1 VLERRSFLFALA
13 AAGVSP
19 AALQSRAR
27 AASEGLDSA
36 LVLSGGGAR
45 GAYQAGLVG
54 ALAATAGIADGTP
67 LAPYDLVCGTSIGA
81 LNGWFVAT
89 AQYRSLRELWYGISA
104 QQIMRLKPGY
114 EALRDPES
122 GLLNRAAAAV
132 RLFGLTRNQSAVL
145 QTEPVYDWIQRNVN
159 PAVPLAMPL
168 VWAITNLTKQ
178 RPEYFFVS
186 PNPGSGAVIERVTVA
201 LRISL
206 GPQTVV
212 REATPDL
219 LHRAL
224 LASAAIPI
232 AFDPVEMPGPD
243 GSVNE
248 YCDGGVASN
257 SPVGVAHAIA
267 RAADVILLD
276 PPFEGEND
284 YDDAVAVAF
293 AAFGTVQRKLLEVEM
308 RNAYFQSMGRRALA
322 RLTSAELGRVTRGS
336 RSLALYVQSVP
347 ETELRYT
354 RPTKPL
360 PVSVVG
366 FADAIGISKTYRAGW
381 EDAARGFAPYDWE
394 TFVL

>member
-1 VLERRSFLFALA
+1 M
-13 AAGVSP
+13 
-19 AALQSRAR
+19 
-27 AASEGLDSA
+27 
-36 LVLSGGGAR
+36 LSGGGAR
-45 GAYQAGLVG
+45 GAYQAGIVG
-54 ALAATAGIADGTP
+54 ALAASAGIADGTP
-67 LAPYDLVCGTSIGA
+67 LPPYDLVCGTSIGA

-89 AQYRSLRELWYGISA
+89 AQYLKLRELWYGISA
-104 QQIMRLKPGY
+104 QQIIRLKPGY

-122 GLLNRAAAAV
+122 GLLNRAASAV

-145 QTEPVYDWIQRNVN
+145 QTEPVYDWIERNVD
-159 PAVPLAMPL
+159 PSVPLAMPL
-168 VWAITNLTKQ
+168 VWAVTNLTKQ
-178 RPEYFFVS
+178 RPEYFFV
-186 PNPGSGAVIERVTVA
+186 NPDPRSAAVLERVTGA

-219 LHRAL
+219 LRRAL

-293 AAFGTVQRKLLEVEM
+293 AAFGTIQRKLLEVEM

-322 RLTSAELGRVTRGS
+322 RLTPAELGASRAAAGRS
-336 RSLALYVQSVP
+336 RSTSKACPKPSCGIPAQQKRYRSASSDSV
-347 ETELRYT
+347 THRASA
-354 RPTKPL
+354 KPIEPAGRMPGAVL
-360 PVSVVG
+360 CRTTGRTSFSKVS
-366 FADAIGISKTYRAGW
+366 ASA
-381 EDAARGFAPYDWE
+381 EDAAGGC
-394 TFVL
+394 

>member
-27 AASEGLDSA
+27 AASAGLDSA

-45 GAYQAGLVG
+45 GAYQAGIVG
-54 ALAATAGIADGTP
+54 ALAASAGIADGKP
-67 LAPYDLVCGTSIGA
+67 LPPYDLVCGTSIGA

-89 AQYRSLRELWYGISA
+89 AQYLKLRELWYGIGA
-104 QQIMRLKPGY
+104 QQIIRLKPGY

-122 GLLNRAAAAV
+122 GLLNRAASAV

-145 QTEPVYDWIQRNVN
+145 QTEPVYDWIERNVD
-159 PAVPLAMPL
+159 PGVPLVMPL
-168 VWAITNLTKQ
+168 VWAVTNLTKQ
-178 RPEYFFVS
+178 RPEYFFV
-186 PNPGSGAVIERVTVA
+186 NPDPRSAAVLERVTGA

-219 LHRAL
+219 LRRAL

-243 GSVNE
+243 GSANE

-322 RLTSAELGRVTRGS
+322 RLTPAELRRVTRGS
-336 RSLALYVQSVP
+336 RPLAQYVESVP

-354 RPTKPL
+354 RPTTAL

-366 FADAIGISKTYRAGW
+366 FGDAPGISETYRAGW
-381 EDAARGFAPYDWE
+381 EDARRGFVPYNWE
-394 TFVL
+394 NFVL